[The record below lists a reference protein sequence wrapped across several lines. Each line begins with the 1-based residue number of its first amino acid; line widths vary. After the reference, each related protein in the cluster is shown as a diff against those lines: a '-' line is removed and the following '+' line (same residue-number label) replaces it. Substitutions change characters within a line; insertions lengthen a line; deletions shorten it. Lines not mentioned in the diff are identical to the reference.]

1 MLKRSLSFIIFW
13 SLWGLSLADWEGVS
27 SPKFKIYYHPQD
39 VKNAH
44 RVLKALERAYPSLTS
59 VIRYDLEGPVDI
71 YLCGS
76 QGEFDRL
83 TGWGLPSW
91 SEGVAR
97 PELGLIFLKSPRF
110 SRADLQKAAVHELCH
125 VLLGK
130 ATKGR
135 YIPRWFDEGL
145 AVYLSGQAGF
155 GSGLLIA
162 RALRGNSIIWL
173 SAIDSVLSFEEDKA
187 RLAYLESASTISY
200 ILERFGREALV
211 RIVDE
216 LKEGKTMN
224 QALKDVLTLDSSDFE
239 VDWYFYLKDKYKWNF
254 LIDIDFYFWI
264 ILPLLVLFAII
275 AIRVRNQ
282 RILKRWEEEE
292 RLQGFEGQ

>member
-1 MLKRSLSFIIFW
+1 MLKRFLSLISIIFLWELSF
-13 SLWGLSLADWEGVS
+13 ADWERIS
-27 SPKFKIYYHPQD
+27 SPKFKIYYHPRD
-39 VKNAH
+39 AKNAH
-44 RVLKALERAYPSLTS
+44 KVLEALERAYPSLTS
-59 VIRYDLEGPVDI
+59 VIGYDLRGPVDI

-76 QGEFDRL
+76 QREFDRL
-83 TGWGLPSW
+83 TGWGLPRW

-97 PELGLIFLKSPRF
+97 PKLGLIFLKSPRF
-110 SRADLQKAAVHELCH
+110 SRAHLQKAAVHELCH
-125 VLLGK
+125 VLLGR
-130 ATKGR
+130 ATKGH

-173 SAIDSVLSFEEDKA
+173 SAIDSVLTFEEDKA

-200 ILERFGREALV
+200 ILEKFGQETLV
-211 RIVDE
+211 SIIHE
-216 LKEGKTMN
+216 LKKGKDMN
-224 QALKDVLTLDSSDFE
+224 QALKDVLGLDLYDFE

-264 ILPLLVLFAII
+264 ILPLLVVFAII
-275 AIRVRNQ
+275 AIRVRNR
-282 RILKRWEEEE
+282 RILKKWEEEE
-292 RLQGFEGQ
+292 RFEDFEGQ